1 MSQLV
6 ADLLSCTLIKLSI
19 FSMTRPPLTV
29 QESRSVAHSAH
40 GVSRSQLMK
49 AFQSMLM
56 QNVPRRS
63 HNCLQEIFVAF
74 VRR

>member
-6 ADLLSCTLIKLSI
+6 ADLLSGTLIKLSI

-40 GVSRSQLMK
+40 RRKPLAAHESLSIH
-49 AFQSMLM
+49 AHAD
-56 QNVPRRS
+56 VPRRS